1 MKLKQNLLSFLR
13 SNGIV
18 VHEVETLPESGFLE
32 SILLK
37 NGEMYIKPEAKISS
51 ILHEAGHLAIIPSQF
66 RHFASGDLHGLQS
79 MFDALEN
86 EPLDS
91 PLMRAAL
98 QCGDTEATAWAYAV
112 GVHLG
117 IPEKLIIQ
125 SDEYDGTG
133 DEIRAMLS
141 IGAYLGIHGLQYA
154 GMCTKRE
161 YPSLIR
167 WVQS

>member
-1 MKLKQNLLSFLR
+1 MKQSLLTFLR
-13 SNGIV
+13 TIGITI
-18 VHEVETLPESGFLE
+18 HEVEKLPETGFLE

-37 NGEMYIKPEAKISS
+37 DGEMYILPEAKISS
-51 ILHEAGHLAIIPSQF
+51 ILHEAGHLAIIPAQF
-66 RHFASGDLHGLQS
+66 RHFASGDLRGLQQ
-79 MFDALEN
+79 MFDALDN

-125 SDEYDGTG
+125 DDEYSGTG
-133 DEIRAMLS
+133 NEIRAVVA
-141 IGAYLGIHGLQYA
+141 IGHYLGVHGLQHA
-154 GMCTKRE
+154 GMCNKRDW
-161 YPSLIR
+161 PRLIR
-167 WVQS
+167 WVQI